1 MTPRPRTGRLVA
13 QLIDVSVRRGDKQ
26 VLDGI
31 SLSIN
36 SGRVLALLGQSGAG
50 KSTLLHVLTGDL
62 APSGGEIDSG
72 GHDLKKGTV
81 HQAPLLFPWLTV
93 RENAGLGQTY
103 TSNKDVSR
111 ELVDELLDLLGL
123 TVVADRYAEEISGG
137 QAQRAALARA
147 LAIAP
152 DVLLL
157 DEPFSALDP
166 LTRTELQTWLRRRV
180 TERGWTTV
188 MVTHDIDEALVLA
201 DEIVLL
207 GTGGRIADRWTNQP
221 ESQDGPPG
229 RSARRAELRA
239 EIQAAYRTAAKASD
253 HTAAKEPDHV

>member
-1 MTPRPRTGRLVA
+1 MNPRPRTGQLMA
-13 QLIDVSVRRGDKQ
+13 QLIDVSVRRGGKQ
-26 VLDGI
+26 ILDGI
-31 SLSIN
+31 SLTIDC
-36 SGRVLALLGQSGAG
+36 GRVLALLGRSGAG
-50 KSTLLHVLTGDL
+50 KSTLLQVLTGDL
-62 APSGGEIDSG
+62 APSEGEIDSG

-103 TSNKDVSR
+103 AANRDVPDR
-111 ELVDELLDLLGL
+111 LVDELLDLLGL
-123 TVVADRYAEEISGG
+123 TAMADSYAEQISGG
-137 QAQRAALARA
+137 QAQRVALARA

-166 LTRTELQTWLRRRV
+166 LTRTELQTWLRRQV

-201 DEIVLL
+201 DQIVLL
-207 GTGGRIADRWTNQP
+207 DTGGRIANRWTNHP
-221 ESQDGPPG
+221 EQHDGPPG
-229 RSARRAELRA
+229 RSTRRAALRA
-239 EIQAAYRTAAKASD
+239 EIQAAY
-253 HTAAKEPDHV
+253 HTADKEPAHV

>member
-1 MTPRPRTGRLVA
+1 MTPRLRTGQLVA
-13 QLIDVSVRRGDKQ
+13 QLIDVSVRRGDKR

-36 SGRVLALLGQSGAG
+36 CGRVLALLGQSGAG
-50 KSTLLHVLTGDL
+50 KSTLLHVLTGEL

-103 TSNKDVSR
+103 AANKDVPP
-111 ELVDELLDLLGL
+111 ELVDELLELLGL
-123 TVVADRYAEEISGG
+123 TAVENSYAEEISGG
-137 QAQRAALARA
+137 QAQRVALARA

-166 LTRTELQTWLRRRV
+166 LTRAELQTWLRRQV

-207 GTGGRIADRWTNQP
+207 GAGGRIAHRWTHRP
-221 ESQDGPPG
+221 ESQDGPSG
-229 RSARRAELRA
+229 SSAGRAELRA
-239 EIQAAYRTAAKASD
+239 EIQAAY

>member
-1 MTPRPRTGRLVA
+1 MTPRLRTGQLVA
-13 QLIDVSVRRGDKQ
+13 QLIDVSVRRGDKR

-36 SGRVLALLGQSGAG
+36 YGRVLALLGQSGAG

-62 APSGGEIDSG
+62 APSEGEIDSG

-103 TSNKDVSR
+103 AANKDVPPA
-111 ELVDELLDLLGL
+111 LVDELLELLGL
-123 TVVADRYAEEISGG
+123 TAVADSYAEEISGG
-137 QAQRAALARA
+137 QAQRVALARA

-166 LTRTELQTWLRRRV
+166 LTRAELQTWLRRQV

-207 GTGGRIADRWTNQP
+207 GTGGRIADRWTHQP
-221 ESQDGPPG
+221 DSQDDPS
-229 RSARRAELRA
+229 RSSARRAELRD
-239 EIQAAYRTAAKASD
+239 EIQAAY

>member
-1 MTPRPRTGRLVA
+1 MTPRLRTGQLVA

-36 SGRVLALLGQSGAG
+36 CGRVLALLGQSGVG

-103 TSNKDVSR
+103 AANKDVLP
-111 ELVDELLDLLGL
+111 ELVDELLELLGL
-123 TVVADRYAEEISGG
+123 NAVADSYAEEISGG
-137 QAQRAALARA
+137 QAQRVALARA

-166 LTRTELQTWLRRRV
+166 LTRAELQSWLRRQV

-229 RSARRAELRA
+229 RSARQAELRA
-239 EIQAAYRTAAKASD
+239 EIQAAY

>member
-1 MTPRPRTGRLVA
+1 MTPRALRNGRLVA
-13 QLIDVSVRRGDKQ
+13 QLIDVSVRRGDRQ

-31 SLSIN
+31 SLEIN
-36 SGRVLALLGQSGAG
+36 GGRVLALLGQSGAG
-50 KSTLLHVLTGDL
+50 KSTLLQVLTGDL

-72 GHDLKKGTV
+72 GHDLKKGIV

-93 RENAGLGQTY
+93 RENAALGQTY
-103 TSNKDVSR
+103 AANRDVPR
-111 ELVDELLDLLGL
+111 ELVDELLELLGL
-123 TVVADRYAEEISGG
+123 TAVADSYAEEISGG
-137 QAQRAALARA
+137 QAQRVALARA

-166 LTRTELQTWLRRRV
+166 LTRSELQAWLRRQV
-180 TERGWTTV
+180 NERGWTTV

-207 GTGGRIADRWTNQP
+207 ATSGRIAHRWTNQP
-221 ESQDGPPG
+221 GQHADPSR
-229 RSARRAELRA
+229 RSPRQVELRS
-239 EIQAAYRTAAKASD
+239 EIQAAY
-253 HTAAKEPDHV
+253 HTAAEELDHV